1 MSSRWFGSVPRPSLD
16 YAGRRAAHCRGV
28 PPEVQV
34 ATSGLIVRNARVHP
48 TLGRPVDLT
57 DVLVDDDLISAIR
70 PAGTIPADG
79 RPELDADGRL
89 LSPPLVD
96 PHVHMDAVLTV
107 GEPRHNESGTLI
119 EGILTW
125 AERKPSLTHEDVKS
139 RAREAIL
146 WEVAQGTGLIRS
158 HVDVC
163 DPSLTALR
171 ALIELRDEVRDLV
184 DLRLIAFPQD
194 GVLSYPNGKE
204 LMREAM
210 RLGCDVIGGI
220 PHYEWTREDGVEE
233 VNFLFDLAGETGA
246 PIDLHCDET
255 DDEQSRFLEVVAART
270 MRDGMQGRV
279 VAGHTTAMGSY
290 NDAYAFKLLQILK
303 RAGVTIVANPL
314 DNIVLQG
321 RFDTYPKRR
330 GMTRVKELDAAGVNV
345 ACGHDSIMD
354 PWYPLGRG
362 SMLDA
367 LSMLVHVGQMTGRAE
382 LFRAYEMVTTNPAR
396 AAEVEYGLEE
406 GRPANFIVLD
416 CEDEAEAIRLR
427 PPAVWVVRLRR
438 VVAETQPARS
448 TVHVDGSA
456 QPVTFRRDPQE
467 RGGAAP

>member
-1 MSSRWFGSVPRPSLD
+1 VP
-16 YAGRRAAHCRGV
+16 
-28 PPEVQV
+28 V
-34 ATSGLIVRNARVHP
+34 ASSGLIVRNARVHP
-48 TLGRPVDLT
+48 TFGRPVDP
-57 DVLVDDDLISAIR
+57 VDLSVDGDRIEAIGT
-70 PAGTIPADG
+70 AGSLPADG

-96 PHVHMDAVLTV
+96 PHVHLDAVLTV
-107 GEPRHNESGTLI
+107 GEPRYNESGTLI
-119 EGILTW
+119 EGIQTW
-125 AERKPSLTHEDVKS
+125 AERKPSLTHQDVKD
-139 RAREAIL
+139 RAREAIR

-171 ALIELRDEVRDLV
+171 ALLELRDELRDIVELK
-184 DLRLIAFPQD
+184 LIAFPQD
-194 GVLSYPNGKE
+194 GILSFPNGEE

-210 RLGCDVIGGI
+210 AFGCDVIGGI
-220 PHYEWTREDGVEE
+220 PHYEWTREDGVAE
-233 VNFLFDLAGETGA
+233 VHFLFDLARETGK

-255 DDEQSRFLEVVAART
+255 DDEHSRFLEVVAART

-303 RAGVTIVANPL
+303 RAGVTIIANPL

-367 LSMLVHVGQMTGRAE
+367 LSMLVHVAQMTGRGE
-382 LFRAYEMVTTNPAR
+382 LFRAFDMVTRNPGR
-396 AAEVEYGLEE
+396 AAGLDWEVKE
-406 GRPANFIVLD
+406 GGAANFVVFD
-416 CEDEAEAIRLR
+416 CADEAEAIRLR
-427 PPAVWVVRLRR
+427 PAARWVVRNGR
-438 VVAETQPARS
+438 VVAETEPARS
-448 TVHVDGSA
+448 VIHVDGDA
-456 QPVTFRRDPQE
+456 QPVTFTPARDRMAILGSEPV
-467 RGGAAP
+467 RA

>member
-1 MSSRWFGSVPRPSLD
+1 M
-16 YAGRRAAHCRGV
+16 
-28 PPEVQV
+28 
-34 ATSGLIVRNARVHP
+34 TTTGLIVRDARIHP
-48 TLGRPVDLT
+48 TTGRSPQT
-57 DVLVDDDLISAIR
+57 SDVLVEGDRIAAIR
-70 PAGTIPADG
+70 PSGSIPADG
-79 RPELDADGRL
+79 RPELDAEGRF
-89 LSPPLVD
+89 LSPALVD
-96 PHVHMDAVLTV
+96 PHVHLDAVLTV
-107 GEPRHNESGTLI
+107 GEPRYNVSGTLI
-119 EGILTW
+119 EGIQTW
-125 AERKPSLTHEDVKS
+125 AERKKTLTMDDVKR
-139 RAREAIL
+139 RAREAIH

-171 ALIELRDEVRDLV
+171 ALLELRDEMRDLV

-194 GVLSYPNGKE
+194 GIISFPDGKE

-220 PHYEWTREDGVEE
+220 PHHELTRDEGVEE
-233 VNFLFDLAGETGA
+233 VDFLFDLARETGA
-246 PIDLHCDET
+246 AIDLHCDET
-255 DDEQSRFLEVVAART
+255 DDEHSRFLEVVAART

-367 LSMLVHVGQMTGRAE
+367 LSMLVHVAQMTGREE
-382 LFRAYEMVTTNPAR
+382 LFRAYEMITTNAAR
-396 AAEVEYGLEE
+396 GAEVESGVREGL
-406 GRPANFIVLD
+406 PADLVVFD
-416 CEDEAEAIRLR
+416 CSDEAEAIRLR
-427 PPAVWVVRLRR
+427 PSARWVIHNGRI
-438 VVAETQPARS
+438 VAETEPARS
-448 TVHVDGSA
+448 TVHVDGAA
-456 QPVTFRRDPQE
+456 QPVTFRRDPT
-467 RGGAAP
+467 GVDGAASAAPDVVGAGLSLARNEEGVER

>member
-1 MSSRWFGSVPRPSLD
+1 M
-16 YAGRRAAHCRGV
+16 
-28 PPEVQV
+28 
-34 ATSGLIVRNARVHP
+34 GLIVRDARVHP
-48 TLGRPVDLT
+48 TGGARPEPV
-57 DVLVDDDLISAIR
+57 DVLVDGDRITRIAERGAIR
-70 PAGTIPADG
+70 GGDHT
-79 RPELDADGRL
+79 ELDAGGSL

-107 GEPRHNESGTLI
+107 GEPRYNESGTLI
-119 EGILTW
+119 EGIQTW

-139 RAREAIL
+139 RAREAIR

-171 ALIELRDEVRDLV
+171 ALLELRDEVRDIV

-194 GVLSYPNGKE
+194 GVLSFPDGKE

-233 VNFLFDLAGETGA
+233 VNFIFDLARETGA

-255 DDEQSRFLEVVAART
+255 DDEHSRFLEVVAART

-367 LSMLVHVGQMTGRAE
+367 LSMLVHVAQMTGRGE
-382 LFRAYEMVTTNPAR
+382 LYRAYEMVTTNPAR
-396 AAEVEYGLEE
+396 AAEVAWGVKE
-406 GRPANFIVLD
+406 GMAANFVVFD

-427 PPAVWVVRLRR
+427 PAARWVVRNGR

-448 TVHVDGSA
+448 VVHDGGSA
-456 QPVTFRRDPQE
+456 REVTFTKPSSSRVPE
-467 RGGAAP
+467 GVEA

>member
-1 MSSRWFGSVPRPSLD
+1 MDLV
-16 YAGRRAAHCRGV
+16 
-28 PPEVQV
+28 
-34 ATSGLIVRNARVHP
+34 VRDARLHP
-48 TLGRPVDLT
+48 TGGTRTEPVDVGVEG
-57 DVLVDDDLISAIR
+57 DRIVAIR
-70 PAGTIPADG
+70 PRGGLAGQHTT
-79 RPELDADGRL
+79 ELEADGRL

-96 PHVHMDAVLTV
+96 PHVHLDAVLTV

-125 AERKPSLTHEDVKS
+125 AERKRSLTHEDVKE

-146 WEVAQGTGLIRS
+146 WEVGQGTGLIRS

-163 DPSLTALR
+163 DPNLVALR
-171 ALIELRDEVRDLV
+171 ALLELREELADIV

-194 GVLSYPNGKE
+194 GILSFPDGKA

-233 VNFLFDLAGETGA
+233 VHFLFELARETGRD
-246 PIDLHCDET
+246 IDLHCDET
-255 DDEQSRFLEVVAART
+255 DDEQSRFLEVVAADAIRE
-270 MRDGMQGRV
+270 GMGGRV

-314 DNIVLQG
+314 DNISLQG
-321 RFDTYPKRR
+321 RFDSYPKRR

-367 LSMLVHVGQMTGRAE
+367 LSMLVHVGQMTGRGE
-382 LFRAYEMVTTNPAR
+382 LFRAFEMVTSNPAR
-396 AAEVEYGLEE
+396 AARVEYGVKE
-406 GRPANFIVLD
+406 GRPANFVVFD

-427 PPAVWVVRLRR
+427 PAARWVVRAGRL
-438 VVAETQPARS
+438 VAETQPAM
-448 TVHVDGSA
+448 TVVRHAGSEHR
-456 QPVTFRRDPQE
+456 VTFAKRE
-467 RGGAAP
+467 GAPA

>member
-1 MSSRWFGSVPRPSLD
+1 MDLV
-16 YAGRRAAHCRGV
+16 
-28 PPEVQV
+28 
-34 ATSGLIVRNARVHP
+34 VRNARLHP
-48 TLGRPVDLT
+48 TGGQMPEPVDVGVTNGRIL
-57 DVLVDDDLISAIR
+57 AIR
-70 PAGTIPADG
+70 PRGEIGSDG
-79 RPELDADGRL
+79 ATELDADGFL

-96 PHVHMDAVLTV
+96 PHVHLDAVLTV
-107 GEPRHNESGTLI
+107 GEPRYNESGTLI

-125 AERKPSLTHEDVKS
+125 AERKPSLTHEDVKA
-139 RAREAIL
+139 RALEAIR

-163 DPSLTALR
+163 DPNLVALR
-171 ALIELRDEVRDLV
+171 ALLELRDEVRDIVELK
-184 DLRLIAFPQD
+184 LIAFPQD
-194 GVLSYPNGKE
+194 GILSFPDGEE

-220 PHYEWTREDGVEE
+220 PHYEWTRDDGVAE
-233 VNFLFDLAGETGA
+233 VHFIFDLARETGA

-255 DDEQSRFLEVVAART
+255 DDEQSRFLEVVAARA

-279 VAGHTTAMGSY
+279 VAGHTTAMASY
-290 NDAYAFKLLQILK
+290 NDNYAFKLIQILK

-330 GMTRVKELDAAGVNV
+330 GMTRVKELDAAGINV

-367 LSMLVHVGQMTGRAE
+367 LSMLVHVGQMTGRTE
-382 LFRAYEMVTTNPAR
+382 LFRAYEMVTSNPAR
-396 AAEVEYGLEE
+396 AAELPDWRIGE
-406 GRPANFIVLD
+406 GAPANFVVFD
-416 CEDEAEAIRLR
+416 CADEAEAIRLR
-427 PPAVWVVRLRR
+427 PAARWVVRNGR
-438 VVAETQPARS
+438 VVAETVPSRS
-448 TVHVDGSA
+448 VVHHAGSDRS
-456 QPVTFRRDPQE
+456 VTFVRPS
-467 RGGAAP
+467 

>member
-1 MSSRWFGSVPRPSLD
+1 MDLV
-16 YAGRRAAHCRGV
+16 
-28 PPEVQV
+28 
-34 ATSGLIVRNARVHP
+34 VRNARLHP
-48 TLGRPVDLT
+48 TGGTHPEPVDIGIE
-57 DVLVDDDLISAIR
+57 DGRIGAIR
-70 PAGTIPADG
+70 ERGQLPTAAT
-79 RPELDADGRL
+79 ELDAQGSL
-89 LSPPLVD
+89 VSPPLVD

-107 GEPRHNESGTLI
+107 GEPRYNESGTLI

-139 RAREAIL
+139 RALEAIR

-158 HVDVC
+158 HVDIC
-163 DPSLTALR
+163 DPKLVALK
-171 ALIELRDEVRDLV
+171 ALLELREEVRDIV
-184 DLRLIAFPQD
+184 ELRLIAFPQD
-194 GVLSYPNGKE
+194 GILSFPDGKE

-220 PHYEWTREDGVEE
+220 PHYEWTRDDGVEE
-233 VNFLFDLAGETGA
+233 VHFIFDLAKETGK

-255 DDEQSRFLEVVAART
+255 DDEQSRFLEVVAARAI
-270 MRDGMQGRV
+270 RDGMEGRV
-279 VAGHTTAMGSY
+279 VAGHTTAMASY
-290 NDAYAFKLLQILK
+290 NDNYAFKLIQILK

-330 GMTRVKELDAAGVNV
+330 GMTRVKELDAAGINV

-382 LFRAYEMVTTNPAR
+382 LFRAYEMVTTNPAA
-396 AAEVEYGLEE
+396 AAEVPWGVKE
-406 GRPANFIVLD
+406 GMPANFAIFD
-416 CEDEAEAIRLR
+416 CTDEAEAIRLR
-427 PPAVWVVRLRR
+427 PAARWVVRGGR
-438 VVAETQPARS
+438 VVAETEPSRSIVHHGGVSDGVTFVKPSEGGRSQQPAA
-448 TVHVDGSA
+448 T
-456 QPVTFRRDPQE
+456 
-467 RGGAAP
+467 

>member
-1 MSSRWFGSVPRPSLD
+1 MD
-16 YAGRRAAHCRGV
+16 
-28 PPEVQV
+28 
-34 ATSGLIVRNARVHP
+34 LIIRNARVHP
-48 TLGRPVDLT
+48 TFPASSEPVDVGVAG
-57 DVLVDDDLISAIR
+57 DRIAAVR
-70 PAGTIPADG
+70 PRGQMAADG
-79 RPELDADGRL
+79 ALELDADGSL

-107 GEPRHNESGTLI
+107 GEPRYNESGTLI
-119 EGILTW
+119 EGIQTW
-125 AERKPSLTHEDVKS
+125 AERKRSLTIEDVKR

-146 WEVAQGTGLIRS
+146 WEVAQGTGLVRS

-163 DPSLTALR
+163 DPNLVALR
-171 ALIELRDEVRDLV
+171 ALLELRAEMRDLV

-194 GVLSYPNGKE
+194 GILSFPDGKA

-210 RLGCDVIGGI
+210 RLGCDAIGGI

-233 VNFLFDLAGETGA
+233 VHFLFELARETGK

-255 DDEQSRFLEVVAART
+255 DDDQSRFLEVVAADTIRN
-270 MRDGMQGRV
+270 GMQGRV

-303 RAGVTIVANPL
+303 VAGVTIVANPL
-314 DNIVLQG
+314 DNISLQG

-367 LSMLVHVGQMTGRAE
+367 LSMLVHVGQMTGRGE
-382 LFRAYEMVTTNPAR
+382 LFRAYRFVTCNAAR
-396 AAEVEYGLEE
+396 AAEVEYGVKE
-406 GRPANFIVLD
+406 GSPANFVVFD
-416 CEDEAEAIRLR
+416 CRDEAEAIRLR
-427 PPAVWVVRLRR
+427 PAARWVVRLGRL
-438 VVAETQPARS
+438 VAETQPALS
-448 TVHVDGSA
+448 VVHAAGGDL
-456 QPVTFRRDPQE
+456 PVGFVKEGTNR
-467 RGGAAP
+467 

>member
-1 MSSRWFGSVPRPSLD
+1 
-16 YAGRRAAHCRGV
+16 
-28 PPEVQV
+28 V

-48 TLGRPVDLT
+48 TLGRPVEPVDLSVEDAT
-57 DVLVDDDLISAIR
+57 ITAIA
-70 PAGTIPADG
+70 PAGTIEADG
-79 RPELDADGRL
+79 RRELDAAGRL

-119 EGILTW
+119 EGIQTW
-125 AERKPSLTHEDVKS
+125 AERKPLLTHDDVKG

-171 ALIELRDEVRDLV
+171 ALIELREELRDLV
-184 DLRLIAFPQD
+184 ELQLIAFPQD
-194 GVLSYPNGKE
+194 GVLSFPNGMD

-210 RLGCDVIGGI
+210 GLGCDVIGGI

-233 VNFLFDLAGETGA
+233 VHFLFDLARETGA

-255 DDEQSRFLEVVAART
+255 DDEHSRFLEVVAART
-270 MRDGMQGRV
+270 MRDGMEGRV

-367 LSMLVHVGQMTGRAE
+367 LSMLVHVAQMTGRNE

-396 AAEVEYGLEE
+396 AAGVAWGVKEGLA
-406 GRPANFIVLD
+406 ANFVVFD
-416 CEDEAEAIRLR
+416 CADEAEAIRLR
-427 PPAVWVVRLRR
+427 PAARWVVRHGR
-438 VVAETQPARS
+438 VVAETEPARS
-448 TVHVDGSA
+448 VVHVDGSPRA
-456 QPVTFRRDPQE
+456 VTFEP
-467 RGGAAP
+467 AARSD

>member
-1 MSSRWFGSVPRPSLD
+1 MGLFVR
-16 YAGRRAAHCRGV
+16 
-28 PPEVQV
+28 EVR
-34 ATSGLIVRNARVHP
+34 IHP
-48 TLGRPVDLT
+48 TGMGSIAPMDL
-57 DVLVDDDLISAIR
+57 LVTGDRIAAIR
-70 PAGTIPADG
+70 PVGELKPSAGDVVLEGEG
-79 RPELDADGRL
+79 RF

-96 PHVHMDAVLTV
+96 PHVHLDAALTV
-107 GEPRHNESGTLI
+107 GEPRYNESGTLI
-119 EGILTW
+119 EGIQIWT
-125 AERKPSLTHEDVKS
+125 ERKPSLTLEDVKR
-139 RAREAIL
+139 RARQAIL

-163 DPSLTALR
+163 DPSLVALR
-171 ALIELRDEVRDLV
+171 ALLELRDEMRDVV

-194 GVLSYPNGKE
+194 GILSFPDGKE

-210 RLGCDVIGGI
+210 QLGCDIIGGI
-220 PHYEWTREDGVEE
+220 PHYELTREDGVEE
-233 VNFLFDLAGETGA
+233 VHFIFDLAKETGK

-303 RAGVTIVANPL
+303 RAGVTIVANPF

-330 GMTRVKELDAAGVNV
+330 GMTRVKELDAAGINV
-345 ACGHDSIMD
+345 TCGHDSIMD

-367 LSMLVHVGQMTGRAE
+367 ISMLVHVAQMTGRAE
-382 LFRAYEMVTTNPAR
+382 LFRAYEMITSNAAR
-396 AAEVEYGLEE
+396 AAEIEYGVKE
-406 GRPANFIVLD
+406 GLAANFVIFD
-416 CEDEAEAIRLR
+416 CDDEAEAIRLR
-427 PPAVWVVRLRR
+427 PSARWVVRGGRI
-438 VVAETQPARS
+438 VAETQPARS
-448 TVHVDGSA
+448 VVRHAGTDH
-456 QPVTFRRDPQE
+456 QVTFTKGE
-467 RGGAAP
+467 GT

>member
-1 MSSRWFGSVPRPSLD
+1 MGLFVR
-16 YAGRRAAHCRGV
+16 
-28 PPEVQV
+28 EVR
-34 ATSGLIVRNARVHP
+34 IHP
-48 TLGRPVDLT
+48 TGMGSIAPMDL
-57 DVLVDDDLISAIR
+57 LITGDRIAAIR
-70 PAGTIPADG
+70 PVGELKPSAGDVVLEGEG
-79 RPELDADGRL
+79 RF

-96 PHVHMDAVLTV
+96 PHVHLDAVLTV
-107 GEPRHNESGTLI
+107 GEPRYNESGTLI
-119 EGILTW
+119 EGIQIWT
-125 AERKPSLTHEDVKS
+125 ERKPSLTLEDVKR
-139 RAREAIL
+139 RARQAIL

-163 DPSLTALR
+163 DPSLVALR
-171 ALIELRDEVRDLV
+171 ALLELRDEMRDVV

-194 GVLSYPNGKE
+194 GILSFPDGKE

-210 RLGCDVIGGI
+210 QLGCDIIGGI

-233 VNFLFDLAGETGA
+233 VHFIFDLAKETGK

-255 DDEQSRFLEVVAART
+255 DDDQSRFLEVVAART

-303 RAGVTIVANPL
+303 RAGVTIVANPF

-330 GMTRVKELDAAGVNV
+330 GMTRVKELDAAGINV
-345 ACGHDSIMD
+345 TCGHDSIMD

-367 LSMLVHVGQMTGRAE
+367 VSMLVHVAQMTGRAE
-382 LFRAYEMVTTNPAR
+382 LFRAYEMITSNAAR
-396 AAEVEYGLEE
+396 AAEIEYGVKE
-406 GRPANFIVLD
+406 GLAANFVIFD
-416 CEDEAEAIRLR
+416 CDDEAEAIRLR
-427 PPAVWVVRLRR
+427 PSARWVVRGGRI
-438 VVAETQPARS
+438 VAETQPARS
-448 TVHVDGSA
+448 VVRHAGTDH
-456 QPVTFRRDPQE
+456 QVTFTKGE
-467 RGGAAP
+467 GT